1 MYSEE
6 KITKEM
12 VENWLGCDTEMEELL
27 AELANGEY
35 TPKQF
40 RDDIIDTWENVE

>member
-1 MYSEE
+1 MKVKE

-12 VENWLGCDTEMEELL
+12 VENWLGTDTDMEELL
-27 AELANGEY
+27 AELANEEY

-40 RDDIIDTWENVE
+40 RDDIIDTWESNK